1 VCHAIC
7 CCRLALL
14 QFEQLQSKLGQ
25 VHTPIGVVQ
34 HACQEMVAPVVKEYL
49 KQDKKVVLLEPS
61 AGTGMFTGK
70 LQQLASQYPG
80 RVEVKAYELCQGQ
93 ATIANA
99 LGHTTT
105 GGWNSL
111 VGPALE
117 RDTYTGGEPNTK
129 LVVVGNPPYGRQG
142 PAVVSGGAGSTANA
156 YI

>member
-1 VCHAIC
+1 L

-25 VHTPIGVVQ
+25 VHTPAGIVQ
-34 HACQEMVAPVVKEYL
+34 HACKEMVAPVVQDYL
-49 KQDKKVVLLEPS
+49 AQDPECKVVLLEPA
-61 AGTGMFTGK
+61 AGTGMFTGE

-93 ATIANA
+93 ATIATA

-111 VGPALE
+111 VGPALKRE
-117 RDTYTGGEPNTK
+117 TYTGGDPNTK

-142 PAVVSGGAGSTANA
+142 PAVVSGGAESTAKA
-156 YI
+156 CI